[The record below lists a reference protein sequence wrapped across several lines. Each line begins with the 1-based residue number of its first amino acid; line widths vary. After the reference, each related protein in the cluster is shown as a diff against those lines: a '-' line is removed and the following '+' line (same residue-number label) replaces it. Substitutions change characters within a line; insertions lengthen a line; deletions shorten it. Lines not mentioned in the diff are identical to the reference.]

1 MMVDISIALAM
12 ARRIVTKPL
21 TGIKQH
27 PNETIDL
34 LLRRR
39 SVKVTFQTQPGPS
52 QEDLETILR
61 CAIRVPDHKKLNP
74 WRIQVLQGQA
84 QEKLGEVFAEVFAA
98 QNPDA
103 ETKRIDFERQ
113 RPLRAPLLL
122 IVSTKIK
129 SDRAPRCEQIL
140 SGAAVC
146 QNILVAATALG
157 YASQWLSEW
166 VNYDEAIKSHLA
178 IAESDEILGFIYIG
192 TASEAPTERPRPEL
206 NDIVSYL

>member
-1 MMVDISIALAM
+1 MNH
-12 ARRIVTKPL
+12 KPL
-21 TGIKQH
+21 TGRKQH

-39 SVKVTFQTQPGPS
+39 SVKVVFQAQPAPS
-52 QEDLETILR
+52 KEDLETILR
-61 CAIRVPDHKKLNP
+61 CAIRVPDHKKLTP
-74 WRIQVLQGQA
+74 WRIQVVQGQA
-84 QEKLGEVFAEVFAA
+84 QEKLGEVFAEVFTA

-103 ETKRIDFERQ
+103 DGKRIEFERQ
-113 RPLRAPLLL
+113 RPSRAPLLL
-122 IVSTKIK
+122 IVSTKIE
-129 SDRAPRCEQIL
+129 SDRAPRWEQIL

-166 VNYDEAIKSHLA
+166 VNFDKAIKEQLA

-192 TASEAPTERPRPEL
+192 TATEAPTERPRPQL
-206 NDIVSYL
+206 NDVVSYL